1 MLLPVGRLQ
10 GTQWT
15 HGLAKGLRSHR
26 FLDEVGFFL
35 FDSDSGNPVESF
47 FLHRIPNLGTLTR
60 ACWNE
65 AISFETFIET
75 DNSCCVLLQNCWRS
89 WATSTTKLH
98 SRYVKESELRFGV
111 GHFGKYGVGTFRK
124 VGVGIGHLERSE
136 LESDN
141 RAKDSVN
148 LSDYRGLT

>member
-1 MLLPVGRLQ
+1 
-10 GTQWT
+10 
-15 HGLAKGLRSHR
+15 
-26 FLDEVGFFL
+26 
-35 FDSDSGNPVESF
+35 
-47 FLHRIPNLGTLTR
+47 
-60 ACWNE
+60 
-65 AISFETFIET
+65 
-75 DNSCCVLLQNCWRS
+75 
-89 WATSTTKLH
+89 
-98 SRYVKESELRFGV
+98 LRFGV